1 VVENLPPDFSLE
13 SIQEKFGAVGKI
25 VNIIIHDPRSSK
37 ESAAPTKFD
46 YILSSKVHALVEYE
60 AVEAAEKAVATL
72 NNERN
77 WRTGMK
83 VKLLAKRNVTGSGKY
98 NQFSKKNQD
107 STSKKDKKNQP
118 SKEEHDTT
126 LEKKISVDSVES
138 STDKDNVDSVLTHED
153 ELQHQKSSAKGGRQ
167 GFTEAKEKV
176 IFSKMQKNKVDDNVD
191 QLEPRQTIGSQHS

>member
-13 SIQEKFGAVGKI
+13 SIQEKFSAVGKI

-118 SKEEHDTT
+118 SKEEQNTT
-126 LEKKISVDSVES
+126 LEKKISADSVES
-138 STDKDNVDSVLTHED
+138 STDKDNVDSVLTPE
-153 ELQHQKSSAKGGRQ
+153 
-167 GFTEAKEKV
+167 V
-176 IFSKMQKNKVDDNVD
+176 
-191 QLEPRQTIGSQHS
+191 